1 MRYDWSEEKIRE
13 AVKVSQNKCDVL
25 RHLNIPIAGNNISTL
40 KRKIEKY
47 GVDISHFTGKKSIRN
62 DASYIPYSEYENGD
76 KKIKT
81 FTLKKKLFKEGL
93 KEKKCEI
100 CGLTEWMGKPIV
112 LQLHHKDGNNQNNSL
127 DNLMILCP
135 NCHSLTKN
143 HRGAKTKGSGRMV
156 GYDSRSSK
164 LNFCIDCGVEITFG
178 ATRCR
183 NCANKFF
190 ATRKIPIEREEL
202 KYLIRSKP
210 FTQIGKD
217 FGVSDNAVRKWCDK
231 YNLPRRVID
240 IKKYTDEEWE
250 NI

>member
-47 GVDISHFTGKKSIRN
+47 GIDISHFTGKKSIRN
-62 DASYIPYSEYENGD
+62 DAAYVPYSEYENGG

-81 FTLKKKLFKEGL
+81 FALKKKLFKEGL
-93 KEKKCEI
+93 KEQKCEM

-135 NCHSLTKN
+135 NCHSQTENYCGKSKEKEEKHCPICGRIITERGNYCPSCAAANRRKINITKE
-143 HRGAKTKGSGRMV
+143 RLEKDLKELGTKV
-156 GYDSRSSK
+156 A
-164 LNFCIDCGVEITFG
+164 V
-178 ATRCR
+178 
-183 NCANKFF
+183 ANK
-190 ATRKIPIEREEL
+190 
-202 KYLIRSKP
+202 Y
-210 FTQIGKD
+210 
-217 FGVSDNAVRKWCDK
+217 GVSEAAIRKK
-231 YNLPRRVID
+231 M
-240 IKKYTDEEWE
+240 KKLG
-250 NI
+250 IS